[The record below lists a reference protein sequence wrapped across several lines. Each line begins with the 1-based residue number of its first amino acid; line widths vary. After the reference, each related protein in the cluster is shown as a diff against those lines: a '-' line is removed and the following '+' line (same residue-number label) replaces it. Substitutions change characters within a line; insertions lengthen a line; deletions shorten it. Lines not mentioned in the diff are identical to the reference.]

1 MVIKEENIQQNNH
14 LGNPLKP
21 MLKKIWIPVLAVLLV
36 LGCGDEPDRKVGGVA
51 DLSEIGTS
59 GTKLEEGSA
68 TKAPPPLTDQQL
80 AEGSASDVDEDH
92 PPITEDQKNVH
103 REIIVPKSVEGK
115 WKAVKILVRDKSD
128 EERNTMKTV
137 ELGSTFQL
145 GDSGIMVTAG
155 EFFPNFVLDKTHYT
169 SMDNSLG
176 NPAIHLTIT
185 ENGKEIYNSW
195 TFAKYPGLY
204 AFKHDRYSLQ
214 LMDFVPT
221 PTS

>member
-1 MVIKEENIQQNNH
+1 MKT
-14 LGNPLKP
+14 
-21 MLKKIWIPVLAVLLV
+21 MLIKIWIPALVVFLV
-36 LGCGDEPDRKVGGVA
+36 LGCGDEPDRKLYDSSQVVNT
-51 DLSEIGTS
+51 DS
-59 GTKLEEGSA
+59 GPPEGSK
-68 TKAPPPLTDQQL
+68 TQTPPPLTDRQL
-80 AEGSASDVDEDH
+80 AEGSGSDIDEDH
-92 PPITEDQKNVH
+92 PPITEEQKNVH

-128 EERNTMKTV
+128 EERNMMQTV
-137 ELGSTFQL
+137 ELGSTFKL

-185 ENGKEIYNSW
+185 DNGKEIYNSW

-214 LMDFVPT
+214 LMDFIPT

>member
-1 MVIKEENIQQNNH
+1 MKLIWMKF
-14 LGNPLKP
+14 
-21 MLKKIWIPVLAVLLV
+21 WIPALALLLAV
-36 LGCGDEPDRKVGGVA
+36 GCGDEPDRKLGGAA
-51 DLSEIGTS
+51 DISEIGTT
-59 GTKLEEGSA
+59 GAKPDEGSV
-68 TKAPPPLTDQQL
+68 TQTPPPLTDQQL
-80 AEGSASDVDEDH
+80 AEGSQSDIDPDH
-92 PPITEDQKNVH
+92 PPITEDQKKVH

-145 GDSGIMVTAG
+145 GDSGITVRAG
-155 EFFPNFVLDKTHYT
+155 EFFPNFVLDEARYT

-176 NPAIHLTIT
+176 NPAIHLVIT
-185 ENGKEIYNSW
+185 DQGKEIYNGW

-204 AFKHDRYSLQ
+204 AFEHKRYGLQ
-214 LMDFVPT
+214 LMDFIPT

>member
-1 MVIKEENIQQNNH
+1 MTKSH
-14 LGNPLKP
+14 GNSMKLIW
-21 MLKKIWIPVLAVLLV
+21 MKIWIPVFAVLLI
-36 LGCGDEPDRKVGGVA
+36 LGCGDEPDRKVGGAA
-51 DLSEIGTS
+51 DLSEIGAT
-59 GTKLEEGSA
+59 GIQPDEGPV
-68 TKAPPPLTDQQL
+68 TQTPPPLTDRQL
-80 AEGSASDVDEDH
+80 AEGSSSDIDEDH
-92 PPITEDQKNVH
+92 PPIPEDQKNVH

-128 EERNTMKTV
+128 EERNMMKTV

-145 GDSGIMVTAG
+145 GDSGITVSAG

-169 SMDNSLG
+169 SMDNTLG
-176 NPAIHLTIT
+176 NPAIHLIIT
-185 ENGKEIYNSW
+185 KNGKEIYNSW

-204 AFKHDRYSLQ
+204 AFKHKRYSLQ